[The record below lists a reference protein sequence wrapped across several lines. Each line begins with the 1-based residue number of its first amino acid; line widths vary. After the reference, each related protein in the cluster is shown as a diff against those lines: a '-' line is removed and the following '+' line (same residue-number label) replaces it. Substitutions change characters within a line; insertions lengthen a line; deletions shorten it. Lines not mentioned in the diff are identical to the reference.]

1 MPARSLLTSLLLA
14 ALQQP
19 AAALSTP
26 CRWQLRASVGRTKG
40 MTTSMPD
47 AWGKSGNCLPITVD
61 VDVFGTPAGEKD
73 ERVGAGAAK
82 LEPLRSEISIT
93 GFGGAAAWSN
103 CSLASAP
110 ARLLCLLRVRLA
122 ALGSSVRPGRGRPA
136 GRPATASGAPAS
148 RLQKSPIPPL

>member
-14 ALQQP
+14 ALQHP

-61 VDVFGTPAGEKD
+61 VDVFGTPAAEKD

-82 LEPLRSEISIT
+82 LEPRRSEISIT
-93 GFGGAAAWSN
+93 GFGGAVACVKVQSGQ
-103 CSLASAP
+103 CPSSAP
-110 ARLLCLLRVRLA
+110 VPPQGAPGGSGQ
-122 ALGSSVRPGRGRPA
+122 LGTRRKRPA
-136 GRPATASGAPAS
+136 RWAPSHCLGRSS
-148 RLQKSPIPPL
+148 